1 MTLMPMRSGRW
12 FASRSGRWVAVLL
25 LAGAAHAAP
34 YVPTNDAEVLE
45 QVPAR
50 GSSPMQREIDSL
62 RRSLARD
69 PANAGTA
76 VALVDR
82 YLRALAAEGDPRYA
96 GYAQAA
102 LAPWWKASQL
112 PVDVRVRRAVL
123 LQFDHRFAPAVADLQ
138 AVVAEAPAQ
147 VQAWAWLAAIAMVQ
161 ARWDDAR
168 QACQKLTELGT
179 PLSGQACLAGVEGST
194 GRGNVAAQRIE
205 RALLDAKSDASAD
218 ADEQLWA
225 LTRLAEI
232 EERLGHLEAAE
243 KAFRTALALPLTDQY
258 LQAAYADFLLDRGRA
273 AEVLERLKDKGRS
286 DVLLLRLALAA
297 QAKGDASLA
306 THRRTLA
313 ARFDAARQRGDTA
326 HQKEEARFALE
337 VLKEVPRALQLA
349 RANFEL
355 QREPADARVL
365 LEAALAA
372 RDRAAA
378 APALAWYRESKIE
391 SQVLARLVQQVEAMP

>member
-232 EERLGHLEAAE
+232 EERLGHLESAE